1 VETYCYVAVCRRGR
15 LDGARCFGARR
26 GGEVRGHIVAAPAQL
41 VIDDGWRYTL
51 TQMMMMMMM
60 ISVMALVVF
69 QRVVT
74 RHFGSSDRA
83 S

>member
-1 VETYCYVAVCRRGR
+1 
-15 LDGARCFGARR
+15 
-26 GGEVRGHIVAAPAQL
+26 VRGHIVAAPAQL

-51 TQMMMMMMM
+51 TQMMMMMM